1 MANAK
6 APLNELPGRIVAIES
21 AVSRMIELLKFSSP
35 NSHDQRVALME
46 LFGAMVSRDDLQAR
60 EQCDWLVKILT
71 TQFDEWPGP
80 RTVRGIFCRRYKPV
94 DGIEAGL
101 AEPLAQQISQ
111 ATSELQEHAQRKQ
124 LGAGKSVALLPA
136 VEPMV
141 DWEAVNRREVQDAYW
156 RRLCERFPR
165 LERAERAL
173 SGEFWRTEDLERRS
187 EIIGEV
193 EEKVRKETVTK

>member
-1 MANAK
+1 MGK
-6 APLNELPGRIVAIES
+6 KPEISTFPGRIVAIES

-46 LFGAMVSRDDLQAR
+46 LFGAMVSKDDNVA
-60 EQCDWLVKILT
+60 EGQCEWLVKILT

-80 RTVRGIFCRRYKPV
+80 RTVRGIFCRRWKPV

-136 VEPMV
+136 VEPVV
-141 DWEAVNRREVQDAYW
+141 DWAAVNRREVQNADW
-156 RRLCERFPR
+156 QRLCELIPR
-165 LERAERAL
+165 LERAEREL
-173 SGEFWRTEDLERRS
+173 SREFWRTEDLERRA
-187 EIIGEV
+187 EIIREV